1 MIRWA
6 PEAADDLASAVQFVR
21 ARNPRA
27 ARRLGEGILQ
37 LVEQLGRGDL
47 DGPLVTL
54 RTGEQVQSWPLPPY
68 RVYYRREQETLTVL
82 RVFHQ
87 ARLPIVREK

>member
-6 PEAADDLASAVQFVR
+6 PEAAEDLASAVEFVR

-27 ARRLGEGILQ
+27 ARRLGEGVLH
-37 LVEQLGRGDL
+37 LVEQLDRRDF

-54 RTGEQVQSWPLPPY
+54 RTGEQVRSWPLPPY
-68 RVYYRREQETLTVL
+68 RVYYQREHDTLTVL

-87 ARLPIVREK
+87 ARQPIVRDE